1 MLINGEE
8 HSSEKSRSERSSIIA
23 AHWPRILGIDPRGE
37 AELRAG
43 SITCFIQHK
52 IAIDDCNHQGSVP
65 ITHNLVRIKWFQ
77 DHPER
82 TSSNSYLLLICIR
95 S

>member
-8 HSSEKSRSERSSIIA
+8 YTSEKSRSERSSIIA
-23 AHWPRILGIDPRGE
+23 AHWPGVIGIDPRGE

-52 IAIDDCNHQGSVP
+52 IAIDDSNHQCSVP
-65 ITHNLVRIKWFQ
+65 ITHNLVHFKIIRV
-77 DHPER
+77 
-82 TSSNSYLLLICIR
+82 SSNSYLLLICIR